1 MKGIIPSCNIHTVE
15 EETLGRGLKDGG
27 KEELGEEEW
36 VLLNTLSLRK
46 TKIWQD
52 YSTSL
57 ELKRGEER
65 GFFVWRK
72 RRVRRGRVSLTQYLE
87 SQEDQDMIRLLN
99 FTRTQERRRK
109 GVFCVLLEWR
119 RGGVYIVVVEKIWM
133 EGHLMRVD
141 KESWT

>member
-1 MKGIIPSCNIHTVE
+1 ME
-15 EETLGRGLKDGG
+15 EETLGRGPKGGG

-36 VLLNTLSLRK
+36 VSLNTLSLRK

-57 ELKRGEER
+57 ELKRGEEME
-65 GFFVWRK
+65 FLSIF
-72 RRVRRGRVSLTQYLE
+72 
-87 SQEDQDMIRLLN
+87 
-99 FTRTQERRRK
+99 
-109 GVFCVLLEWR
+109 EWM

-133 EGHLMRVD
+133 EDHLMRVD